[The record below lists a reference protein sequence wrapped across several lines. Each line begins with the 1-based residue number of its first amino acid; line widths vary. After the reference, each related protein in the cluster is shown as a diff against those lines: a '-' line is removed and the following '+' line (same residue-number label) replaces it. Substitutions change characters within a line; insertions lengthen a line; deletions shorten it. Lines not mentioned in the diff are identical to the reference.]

1 MYPPVS
7 RAQQQNA
14 DNTLLAQNNPPA
26 APGQNNGQQPA
37 TTKQLTGD
45 ATEYNLPGVN
55 LAYGGKYDSSKMAA
69 AMTPDRAKNGQTVT
83 VTYTTTDKNGNSVTT
98 TVRVVVNDT
107 GPFARG
113 SNGKALQ
120 PLRPDPK
127 IVIDLT
133 PTAMKA
139 LTGSSNNRVPV
150 TVTVPQP

>member
-1 MYPPVS
+1 
-7 RAQQQNA
+7 
-14 DNTLLAQNNPPA
+14 
-26 APGQNNGQQPA
+26 
-37 TTKQLTGD
+37 
-45 ATEYNLPGVN
+45 
-55 LAYGGKYDSSKMAA
+55 MAA